1 MKRILTTLVISLSLL
16 LGTASGALAQDFDKG
31 LEAHRKGD
39 YATALREFRLL
50 AEQGSVTAQFNLDL
64 MYDKGKGC
72 LRLLVR
78 NPKWTQTLCGY
89 GEGKELRDSG

>member
-1 MKRILTTLVISLSLL
+1 
-16 LGTASGALAQDFDKG
+16 
-31 LEAHRKGD
+31 
-39 YATALREFRLL
+39 LREFRLL